1 MDLLNKRTDSDVSE
15 KARLEAL
22 HSYYAARVRGEGVK
36 VEIIERPQDAFFPG
50 GEVCRSSGGSGR
62 SEAARVEGTTQGW
75 RAF

>member
-1 MDLLNKRTDSDVSE
+1 MDLLNKRTDSEVSE

-75 RAF
+75 RAL